1 MCIRYTFPRSCRILK
16 TDDFSSVFNFNKR
29 QHGRFLNLYVK
40 PNQVNI
46 ARLGVV
52 VGKKQLATA
61 VARNFAKRII
71 RETFRLQRLN
81 LSALDYVVR
90 VNKPINPSD
99 ALFVRLELI
108 NLFHK
113 CQ

>member
-1 MCIRYTFPRSCRILK
+1 M
-16 TDDFSSVFNFNKR
+16 
-29 QHGRFLNLYVK
+29 
-40 PNQVNI
+40 

-52 VGKKQLATA
+52 VGKKQLPTA
-61 VARNFAKRII
+61 VARNYAKRIL

-81 LSALDYVVR
+81 LPALDYVVR
-90 VNKPINPSD
+90 VNKPINQSD
-99 ALFVRLELI
+99 ALLVRHELI